1 MRYFMFQALTPVL
14 QFKLKGILVFE
25 KIIKKNVTF
34 VFGAEFFMYALNI
47 FFPTDFLNDGYTIR
61 R

>member
-1 MRYFMFQALTPVL
+1 MRYYMFQALTPVL
-14 QFKLKGILVFE
+14 QFKLKGILVFD

-47 FFPTDFLNDGYTIR
+47 FFPPIF
-61 R
+61 

>member
-1 MRYFMFQALTPVL
+1 MLQALIPVL
-14 QFKLKGILVFE
+14 QFKLKGILVFD

-47 FFPTDFLNDGYTIR
+47 FFPHRFSKRWIYYTKITTF
-61 R
+61 